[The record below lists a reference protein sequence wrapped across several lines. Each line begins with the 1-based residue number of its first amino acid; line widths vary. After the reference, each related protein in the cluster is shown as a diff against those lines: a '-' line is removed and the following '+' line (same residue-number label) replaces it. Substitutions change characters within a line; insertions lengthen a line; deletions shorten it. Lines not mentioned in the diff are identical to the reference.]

1 MTEKA
6 YLDKIGA
13 ATKALGVYRVEFT
26 RTRARL
32 ARIYVRIEELDKQ
45 LQAGEIETAITD
57 PKGKRVVS
65 PEVAEL
71 DRLNDQALKYEQALG
86 MTADSV
92 RKINDNIFSPENTD
106 PFAQRLAAL
115 ARRRA

>member
-26 RTRARL
+26 RTRA
-32 ARIYVRIEELDKQ
+32 
-45 LQAGEIETAITD
+45 
-57 PKGKRVVS
+57 VVS